1 MNRVKIDLPKEF
13 IYNTTIPIRISDL
26 NYGGHVGNDTI
37 LTLLHE
43 ARVQFLAHYQF
54 SEMDFGGAGLIMK
67 DVDIEFKNEIFYGD
81 IVTVYVALSD
91 FSRIGFN
98 VNYKM
103 IKSSGNIIAIAK
115 TGMICYDYKLKKIVS
130 IPQKALTALQ

>member
-1 MNRVKIDLPKEF
+1 
-13 IYNTTIPIRISDL
+13 
-26 NYGGHVGNDTI
+26 
-37 LTLLHE
+37 
-43 ARVQFLAHYQF
+43 
-54 SEMDFGGAGLIMK
+54 MDFGGAGLIMK
-67 DVDIEFKNEIFYGD
+67 DVAIEFKNEIFYGD